1 MKMSKIVVF
10 EEAHTSTLR
19 DAISVADEEMRK
31 EINNLYSIYGK
42 NFVDG
47 SLKDHLIKAVQDP
60 NYRIVELPLMSD
72 SIRNIADLL
81 NERSEQNV
89 YKQRIVEAQKNV
101 IENLKP
107 DVFYI
112 EGRSGHVEPHIEK
125 YTRNKTIVHLD
136 DGCNYYDMLLGMLDK
151 GNIEDNLSY
160 GWAQRQREM
169 YWVDVIEKNPPKKD
183 ENSII
188 IVGANHLEPNNK
200 GFGKFKEL
208 LNNVSWIKGKRPD
221 MPYK

>member
-1 MKMSKIVVF
+1 MSKIVVF

-42 NFVDG
+42 HFVDG